1 MNYSYGF
8 EIEGMAFESD
18 YENIKDYL
26 RTCEEN
32 YFITGDESVHI
43 DDDLIDFS
51 YSQDREIEDI
61 IPFEI
66 HLGPFIHTAPVTSQ
80 TIVQKNLINLANLGL
95 ISNNTC
101 ALHIHIKPLEF
112 ELYSKE
118 SHWSSHLM
126 TSYLIET
133 NKYRRLLYHNNQK
146 MYHQFWASVSDM
158 MKEYKELNEQLEVN
172 PNYFLEKRKII
183 FGKRGLL
190 HCHSQGTLEWRGV
203 RGMFDNKPAT
213 YFGKTNEHYLDSIRQ
228 KINFVYT
235 IFELLEDA
243 FNQEKKNV
251 LYKTHYQLLGMEKN
265 VLV

>member
-43 DDDLIDFS
+43 DDELIDFS
-51 YSQDREIEDI
+51 YSQDGEIEDI

-118 SHWSSHLM
+118 SHWSSQLM

-172 PNYFLEKRKII
+172 PNYFLEKRKIV

-203 RGMFDNKPAT
+203 RGMFDNNPAT